1 MIADNG
7 FVCLWRNMLYDPVW
21 YNSTPEQ
28 KVLLITLLL
37 MVCWKEQEYDV
48 YGEKLTLKPGQIV
61 TSVAEIKKLTGKHVS
76 TKNIRTGID
85 RFQKMNFL
93 AKETTKRG
101 TLITIVNWRKYQ
113 DRNFESG
120 KESGNELAS
129 DWQRT
134 GNELAMNWQR
144 GGKPIKEQRQ
154 QREQSNKVTKKQY
167 INTPLPPL
175 GERREGSKTSSV
187 DEWEELIVSFAGKN
201 ESLSGSLRTWVNMR
215 KEMSKKR
222 KEVFTT
228 QALKMGL
235 KKLHNL
241 SNGDE
246 TVALNIVNQ
255 SVELSW
261 KSFYPINDSRR
272 GKQEKTVEE
281 SLARSMKVLSEGM
294 GDIPF

>member
-1 MIADNG
+1 MTGGG
-7 FVCLWRNMLYDPVW
+7 FICLWRKTLEDPIW
-21 YNSTPEQ
+21 FNSTPEQ
-28 KVLLITLLL
+28 KALFITLLSL
-37 MVCWKEQEYDV
+37 ANWKEQKYDI
-48 YGEKLTLKPGQIV
+48 YGEEMILQPGQFI
-61 TSVAEIKKLTGKHVS
+61 TSYTELAKLTGKGVS
-76 TKNIRTGID
+76 RQIVRTGLD
-85 RFQKMNFL
+85 RFERLNFL
-93 AKETTKRG
+93 TRQVTRRG

-113 DRNFESG
+113 DKDYKDNTADNTGATQEKHSINTTLTQ
-120 KESGNELAS
+120 E
-129 DWQRT
+129 QHRT
-134 GNELAMNWQR
+134 NT
-144 GGKPIKEQRQ
+144 PIKEQLQ
-154 QREQSNKVTKKQY
+154 QGNKGTKEQY

-175 GERREGSKTSSV
+175 GERREGNKTSSV
-187 DEWEELIVSFAGKN
+187 DEWEELITSFAGKN
-201 ESLSGSLRTWVNMR
+201 ESLSGSLRTWVSMR
-215 KEMSKKR
+215 KELAKKR

-272 GKQEKTVEE
+272 GKHEKTVEE

>member
-1 MIADNG
+1 MTKG
-7 FVCLWRNMLYDPVW
+7 FICLWRKTFDDPIW
-21 YNSTPEQ
+21 YNSTSEQ
-28 KVLLITLLL
+28 KALFITLLSIAN
-37 MVCWKEQEYDV
+37 WREKKYDI
-48 YGEKLTLKPGQIV
+48 YGEELILQPGQLIISYV
-61 TSVAEIKKLTGKHVS
+61 ELAKLTGKGVS
-76 TKNIRTGID
+76 VRNVRTGID
-85 RFQKMNFL
+85 RFEKLNFL
-93 AKETTKRG
+93 TRQVTRRG

-113 DRNFESG
+113 DINYG
-120 KESGNELAS
+120 TDTPTDIELTRDRHAT
-129 DWQRT
+129 DTPLTQDRHAHKRT
-134 GNELAMNWQR
+134 I
-144 GGKPIKEQRQ
+144 KPCNQVTIKP
-154 QREQSNKVTKKQY
+154 SNQNT
-167 INTPLPPL
+167 TPLPPL
-175 GERREGSKTSSV
+175 GERREGNKTSSV
-187 DEWEELIVSFAGKN
+187 DEWEELITSFAGKN

>member
-1 MIADNG
+1 MSKG
-7 FVCLWRNMLYDPVW
+7 FICLWRKTFDEPIW

-28 KVLLITLLL
+28 KALFITLLS
-37 MVCWKEQEYDV
+37 MASWKERKYDI
-48 YGEKLTLKPGQIV
+48 YGEEMILQPGQFV
-61 TSVAEIKKLTGKHVS
+61 TSYTELAKTTGKGV
-76 TKNIRTGID
+76 TRQMVRTGLK
-85 RFQKMNFL
+85 RFERLNFL
-93 AKETTKRG
+93 TQQATQRG
-101 TLITIVNWRKYQ
+101 SLITIVNWSKYQ
-113 DRNFESG
+113 DKDYEDNTAD
-120 KESGNELAS
+120 N
-129 DWQRT
+129 T
-134 GNELAMNWQR
+134 GATQGQHGSNTALTQEQHAINT
-144 GGKPIKEQRQ
+144 PIKEQLQ
-154 QREQSNKVTKKQY
+154 QGNKETKEQY

-187 DEWEELIVSFAGKN
+187 DEWEELITSFAGKN

-215 KEMSKKR
+215 KEMAKKR

>member
-1 MIADNG
+1 MTGGG
-7 FVCLWRNMLYDPVW
+7 FICLWRKTLEDPIW
-21 YNSTPEQ
+21 YNSTAEQ
-28 KVLLITLLL
+28 KVLFITLLS
-37 MVCWKEQEYDV
+37 MANWRERKYDIYGKEIILQ
-48 YGEKLTLKPGQIV
+48 PGQFV
-61 TSVAEIKKLTGKHVS
+61 TSYAELTKLTGKGISVR
-76 TKNIRTGID
+76 NVRTGID
-85 RFQKMNFL
+85 RFEKLGFL
-93 AKETTKRG
+93 TREVTKRG
-101 TLITIVNWRKYQ
+101 SLITIVNWRKYQ
-113 DRNFESG
+113 DKDYEGDIESDI
-120 KESGNELAS
+120 ELTS
-129 DWQRT
+129 DRQGTDKALTSDRQAHKRT
-134 GNELAMNWQR
+134 NTTR
-144 GGKPIKEQRQ
+144 EQR
-154 QREQSNKVTKKQY
+154 NKETKKQY
-167 INTPLPPL
+167 IPPIPPL

-187 DEWEELIVSFAGKN
+187 DEWEELITSFAGKN
-201 ESLSGSLRTWVNMR
+201 ERLSGSLRTWVSMR
-215 KEMSKKR
+215 KELAKKR

-235 KKLHNL
+235 TKLHTL

>member
-1 MIADNG
+1 MTGGG
-7 FVCLWRNMLYDPVW
+7 FICLWRKTLEDPIW
-21 YNSTPEQ
+21 FNSTPEQ
-28 KVLLITLLL
+28 KALFITLLSL
-37 MVCWKEQEYDV
+37 ANWKEQKYDI
-48 YGEKLTLKPGQIV
+48 YGEEIILQPGQFII
-61 TSVAEIKKLTGKHVS
+61 SYEELAKLTGKGVS
-76 TKNIRTGID
+76 IQNVRTGID
-85 RFQKMNFL
+85 RFKKLGFL
-93 AKETTKRG
+93 TREVTKRG
-101 TLITIVNWRKYQ
+101 GLITIVNWRKYQ
-113 DRNFESG
+113 DKDYEAN
-120 KESGNELAS
+120 KESNSELTDHQQAINRPLTG
-129 DWQRT
+129 DQQIHKRT
-134 GNELAMNWQR
+134 NTTR
-144 GGKPIKEQRQ
+144 EQRNKET
-154 QREQSNKVTKKQY
+154 REQY

-187 DEWEELIVSFAGKN
+187 DEWEELITSFAGKN
-201 ESLSGSLRTWVNMR
+201 ESLSGSLRTWVSMR
-215 KEMSKKR
+215 KELAKKR

-235 KKLHNL
+235 TKLHNL
-241 SNGDE
+241 SNGNE

>member
-1 MIADNG
+1 MTSRG
-7 FVCLWRNMLYDPVW
+7 FICLWRKTLDEPIW

-28 KVLLITLLL
+28 KALFITLLSIAN
-37 MVCWKEQEYDV
+37 WREKKYDI
-48 YGEKLTLKPGQIV
+48 YGEEMILQPGQFII
-61 TSVAEIKKLTGKHVS
+61 SYLELAKLTGKGVS
-76 TKNIRTGID
+76 VRNVRTGID
-85 RFQKMNFL
+85 RFEKLNFL
-93 AKETTKRG
+93 TRQVTRRG

-113 DRNFESG
+113 DINYETDTPTDI
-120 KESGNELAS
+120 ELTRDRHAT
-129 DWQRT
+129 DTPLTQDRHAHKRT
-134 GNELAMNWQR
+134 I
-144 GGKPIKEQRQ
+144 KPCNQ
-154 QREQSNKVTKKQY
+154 VTKKPSNQN
-167 INTPLPPL
+167 ITPLPPL
-175 GERREGSKTSSV
+175 GERREGDKTSSV
-187 DEWEELIVSFAGKN
+187 DEWEELITSFAGKN
-201 ESLSGSLRTWVNMR
+201 ESLSGSLRTWVSMR
-215 KEMSKKR
+215 KELAKKR

-281 SLARSMKVLSEGM
+281 SLARSMKVLREGM